1 MAAGLW
7 GPGVPKCQSPKCG
20 RGSCRGAGKLEGT
33 QRAGWECRGPT
44 IFNISIKV
52 FMGLTE
58 PAVNPA
64 TSCQFHEYFYRDAGM
79 APGWPEAKIWTQCAW
94 HDHGEQIDSEGP
106 LLLGKFWW
114 GAFGTP
120 GGALKNHGVTV
131 CVFIWWISFDCTLA
145 MLVLLWLMQ
154 MQTQN
159 NIKTSYKKS
168 YEQII

>member
-64 TSCQFHEYFYRDAGM
+64 TSCQFQEYFYRDAEM
-79 APGWPEAKIWTQCAW
+79 APGWPKAKIWTQCWKKQFNWKAARKNNSKQLGG
-94 HDHGEQIDSEGP
+94 HLK
-106 LLLGKFWW
+106 LLQGCPKHLGAYRK
-114 GAFGTP
+114 
-120 GGALKNHGVTV
+120 
-131 CVFIWWISFDCTLA
+131 
-145 MLVLLWLMQ
+145 
-154 MQTQN
+154 
-159 NIKTSYKKS
+159 
-168 YEQII
+168 

>member
-7 GPGVPKCQSPKCG
+7 GPGVPKSKMWKG
-20 RGSCRGAGKLEGT
+20 LRGVGKLEGT

-106 LLLGKFWW
+106 LLLGKF
-114 GAFGTP
+114 
-120 GGALKNHGVTV
+120 
-131 CVFIWWISFDCTLA
+131 
-145 MLVLLWLMQ
+145 
-154 MQTQN
+154 
-159 NIKTSYKKS
+159 
-168 YEQII
+168 